1 MYTVYA
7 LYSPSFDKIY
17 IGITSDLEDRFKSHN
32 ELATKGFTGKYRP
45 WIIVYTEQHQ
55 SKSEALKRDKQ
66 LKSSRGRHFIRSKI
80 LEK

>member
-32 ELATKGFTGKYRP
+32 ELATKGFTVKYRP

-55 SKSEALKRDKQ
+55 SKSEALNREKQ
-66 LKSSRGRHFIRSKI
+66 LKSSRGRNFIRSKI

>member
-32 ELATKGFTGKYRP
+32 DLATKGFTVEFRP
-45 WIIVYTEQHQ
+45 WIILYTEEYPT
-55 SKSEALKRDKQ
+55 KS
-66 LKSSRGRHFIRSKI
+66 
-80 LEK
+80 